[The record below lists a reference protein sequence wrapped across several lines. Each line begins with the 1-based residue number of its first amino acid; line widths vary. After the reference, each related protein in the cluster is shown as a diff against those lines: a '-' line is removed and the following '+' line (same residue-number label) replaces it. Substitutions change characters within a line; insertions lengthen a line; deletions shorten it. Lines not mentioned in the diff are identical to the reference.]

1 MSEAQRAA
9 KLLPT
14 EMLDL
19 LIFTAGI
26 FAGSKREETLEGIE
40 RDMAVRYLNR
50 FVMMRQM
57 APVWERGEPR

>member
-40 RDMAVRYLNR
+40 RDMAV
-50 FVMMRQM
+50 
-57 APVWERGEPR
+57 